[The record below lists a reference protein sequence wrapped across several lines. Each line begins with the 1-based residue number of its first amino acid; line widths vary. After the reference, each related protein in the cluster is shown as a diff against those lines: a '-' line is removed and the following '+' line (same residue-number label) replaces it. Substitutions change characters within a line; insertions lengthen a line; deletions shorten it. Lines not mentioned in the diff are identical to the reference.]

1 MTAIALEGREVILE
15 SAVIIA
21 ERTPP
26 ASEIKAL
33 PGIPGTRRL
42 KTTPET
48 GVEALETTRGVD
60 KSADV
65 PSEAG
70 LRPTPR
76 PTATDRTVALPNK
89 TNKASGEVSL
99 PQNDNEGRV
108 GFLTSLS
115 VDDEEGGVDEAF
127 AFNGFSDKKKSS
139 ESPVLCNFASPPT
152 EIGSNELTDF
162 FIFSRVI
169 FFLSRVLKLNCSPK
183 VAATFSAGIDS

>member
-21 ERTPP
+21 VLTPP

-60 KSADV
+60 TSAAVV

-70 LRPTPR
+70 LSPTPR
-76 PTATDRTVALPNK
+76 PTASRAWLQGVNLIPSYLFLLFLSPFPTSPIEGICFL
-89 TNKASGEVSL
+89 ASSG
-99 PQNDNEGRV
+99 PFP
-108 GFLTSLS
+108 FLTIFPGL
-115 VDDEEGGVDEAF
+115 
-127 AFNGFSDKKKSS
+127 
-139 ESPVLCNFASPPT
+139 
-152 EIGSNELTDF
+152 IG
-162 FIFSRVI
+162 
-169 FFLSRVLKLNCSPK
+169 
-183 VAATFSAGIDS
+183 

>member
-21 ERTPP
+21 ELTPP

-60 KSADV
+60 TPVDVVPVV

-76 PTATDRTVALPNK
+76 PTASAKTIALPNK

-99 PQNDNEGRV
+99 PKNDNGGGT
-108 GFLTSLS
+108 GFLSSLS
-115 VDDEEGGVDEAF
+115 VDEEE
-127 AFNGFSDKKKSS
+127 
-139 ESPVLCNFASPPT
+139 E
-152 EIGSNELTDF
+152 E
-162 FIFSRVI
+162 
-169 FFLSRVLKLNCSPK
+169 
-183 VAATFSAGIDS
+183 TFSLKGLAVKNVSSVGGGS

>member
-21 ERTPP
+21 VLTPP

-60 KSADV
+60 TSAAVV

-70 LRPTPR
+70 LSPTPR
-76 PTATDRTVALPNK
+76 PTASAKTIALPPNK
-89 TNKASGEVSL
+89 TIKANGEVSL
-99 PQNDNEGRV
+99 PQNDNGGGT
-108 GFLTSLS
+108 GFLTS
-115 VDDEEGGVDEAF
+115 
-127 AFNGFSDKKKSS
+127 
-139 ESPVLCNFASPPT
+139 
-152 EIGSNELTDF
+152 
-162 FIFSRVI
+162 
-169 FFLSRVLKLNCSPK
+169 
-183 VAATFSAGIDS
+183 

>member
-21 ERTPP
+21 ELTPP

-60 KSADV
+60 TSAAVV

-70 LRPTPR
+70 LSPTPR
-76 PTATDRTVALPNK
+76 PTASDRTMALPPNK
-89 TNKASGEVSL
+89 TIKAKGEVSL
-99 PQNDNEGRV
+99 PKNDNEGRV

-115 VDDEEGGVDEAF
+115 VDDGEEEEGGDEEADAF
-127 AFNGFSDKKKSS
+127 AFKGFDDINVSS
-139 ESPVLCNFASPPT
+139 AGGLPPVDRTVSFASPPT

-162 FIFSRVI
+162 FIF
-169 FFLSRVLKLNCSPK
+169 L
-183 VAATFSAGIDS
+183 